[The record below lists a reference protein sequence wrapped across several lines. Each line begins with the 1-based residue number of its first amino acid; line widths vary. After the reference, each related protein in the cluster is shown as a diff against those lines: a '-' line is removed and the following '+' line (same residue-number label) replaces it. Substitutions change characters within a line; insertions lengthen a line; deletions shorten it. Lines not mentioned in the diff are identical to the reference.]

1 MYGMI
6 NKAIRTLVI
15 REAGEG
21 VWDKVL
27 ETSGIDEDVYE
38 DLETHDDSITFSL
51 VGAVSETLDLP
62 PGDVL
67 EMFGV

>member
-15 REAGEG
+15 REAGED

-27 ETSGIDEDVYE
+27 GYR
-38 DLETHDDSITFSL
+38 SIQF
-51 VGAVSETLDLP
+51 
-62 PGDVL
+62 
-67 EMFGV
+67 